1 MCYFKRAKQNKM
13 KQKVE
18 IIDGIE
24 ISTWKEIEKISKLY
38 PKPIRYAEG
47 TQARLFLL
55 KFYMEP
61 LLKDEKPPMD
71 MMEPG
76 RMITIAYKIY
86 KESMGDATK
95 DLALTLLKKFIN

>member
-1 MCYFKRAKQNKM
+1 M

-38 PKPIRYAEG
+38 PKQIRYAEG

-61 LLKDEKPPMD
+61 LMKDKNPPMYR
-71 MMEPG
+71 MEPG

>member
-1 MCYFKRAKQNKM
+1 M
-13 KQKVE
+13 KKNSE
-18 IIDGIE
+18 MIDGI
-24 ISTWKEIEKISKLY
+24 SVATWKEIEKISMQY

-47 TQARLFLL
+47 TQAKLFML

-61 LLKDEKPPMD
+61 LMKDERPPMD

-86 KESMGDATK
+86 KESNGDNVRE
-95 DLALTLLKKFIN
+95 LALTLLKKYIN

>member
-1 MCYFKRAKQNKM
+1 MKR
-13 KQKVE
+13 KVE

-24 ISTWKEIEKISKLY
+24 ITTWKKIEKISKLY

-61 LLKDEKPPMD
+61 LMKDERPPMNAMD
-71 MMEPG
+71 QG
-76 RMITIAYKIY
+76 RMLTIAYKMY
-86 KESMGDATK
+86 KESDGDLIK
-95 DLALTLLKKFIN
+95 ELSLKIIKKIIN

>member
-1 MCYFKRAKQNKM
+1 M
-13 KQKVE
+13 KKNSE
-18 IIDGIE
+18 MIDGI
-24 ISTWKEIEKISKLY
+24 SVATWKEIEKISKQY

-47 TQARLFLL
+47 TVARITML

-61 LLKDEKPPMD
+61 LLKDERPPMD
-71 MMEPG
+71 FMEPG

-86 KESMGDATK
+86 KESNGDATK

>member
-1 MCYFKRAKQNKM
+1 MKRNS
-13 KQKVE
+13 E
-18 IIDGIE
+18 IIDGISV
-24 ISTWKEIEKISKLY
+24 STWKEIEKISKQY

-47 TQARLFLL
+47 TVARLTML

-61 LLKDEKPPMD
+61 LMKDERAPMD

-86 KESMGDATK
+86 KESNGDNVR
-95 DLALTLLKKFIN
+95 DLALTLLKKYIS

>member
-1 MCYFKRAKQNKM
+1 M
-13 KQKVE
+13 KKNSE
-18 IIDGIE
+18 IIDGISV
-24 ISTWKEIEKISKLY
+24 STWKEIEKISRQY

-47 TQARLFLL
+47 TVARITML

-61 LLKDEKPPMD
+61 LMKDERAPMQ

-86 KESMGDATK
+86 KESNGDNVRE
-95 DLALTLLKKFIN
+95 LALTLLKKYIS

>member
-1 MCYFKRAKQNKM
+1 MKRKI
-13 KQKVE
+13 E

-24 ISTWKEIEKISKLY
+24 ITTWKEIEKISKLY

-61 LLKDEKPPMD
+61 LLKDKKPPMD
-71 MMEPG
+71 CMEPG

>member
-1 MCYFKRAKQNKM
+1 MKRKL
-13 KQKVE
+13 E
-18 IIDGIE
+18 IIDGIK

-61 LLKDEKPPMD
+61 LLPNIDPPMNAMD
-71 MMEPG
+71 QG
-76 RMITIAYKIY
+76 RMLTIAYKMY
-86 KESMGDATK
+86 KESDGDVIK
-95 DLALTLLKKFIN
+95 ELSLKIIKKIIN

>member
-1 MCYFKRAKQNKM
+1 MKRNS
-13 KQKVE
+13 E
-18 IIDGIE
+18 IIDGI
-24 ISTWKEIEKISKLY
+24 SVATWKEIEKISRQY

-47 TQARLFLL
+47 TVARITIL

-61 LLKDEKPPMD
+61 LMKDERPPMQ

-86 KESMGDATK
+86 KESNGDNVR
-95 DLALTLLKKFIN
+95 DLALTLLKKYIS

>member
-1 MCYFKRAKQNKM
+1 MRKNSEM
-13 KQKVE
+13 
-18 IIDGIE
+18 IDGI
-24 ISTWKEIEKISKLY
+24 SVKTWKEIEKISRQY

-47 TQARLFLL
+47 TVARITIL

-61 LLKDEKPPMD
+61 LMKDERAPMQ

-86 KESMGDATK
+86 KESNGDNVR
-95 DLALTLLKKFIN
+95 DLALTLLKKYIS

>member
-1 MCYFKRAKQNKM
+1 M
-13 KQKVE
+13 KKNSE
-18 IIDGIE
+18 MIDGI
-24 ISTWKEIEKISKLY
+24 SVATWKEIEKISMQY

-47 TQARLFLL
+47 TQAKLFML

-61 LLKDEKPPMD
+61 LMKDERPPMD

-86 KESMGDATK
+86 KESNGDNVRE
-95 DLALTLLKKFIN
+95 LALTLLKKYIS